1 MTTKMV
7 AQPVCVHRTFT
18 GQLGGATA
26 NQGAYMLWVVGLLP
40 LAVGTPPAALR
51 LNELQGDRAHMVLS
65 GRRYLT
71 EPRLTKPRIRKSSH
85 GLGLATA
92 LVAGSFS
99 S

>member
-1 MTTKMV
+1 
-7 AQPVCVHRTFT
+7 
-18 GQLGGATA
+18 
-26 NQGAYMLWVVGLLP
+26 MLWVVWLLP

-85 GLGLATA
+85 GLGLAIA
-92 LVAGSFS
+92 LVAGSLRCDNPPP
-99 S
+99 